1 MPDPREI
8 ETRFWKALDHDR
20 TFMLGL
26 LGAGEPHARPM
37 TALTEDDRPDGGR
50 GPIWCF
56 TSRDTELARG
66 LGAPHRAYATFTA
79 KDHDLFATIEGML
92 RIDNDRAMI
101 DKLWSPFVAAWFD
114 GGKDDPRLTLLR
126 FDPGHAEV
134 WLNEHSLLTG
144 MKMLLGGDPKKDL
157 SDKVADVDL

>member
-1 MPDPREI
+1 MSTPQQLEKN
-8 ETRFWKALDHDR
+8 FWKALKSDR

-26 LGAGEPHARPM
+26 DGAAKAHARPM
-37 TALTEDDRPDGGR
+37 TALLDGDHERG

-56 TSRDTELARG
+56 TSTETELARG
-66 LGAPHRAYATFTA
+66 LGSPGHAFATFVS
-79 KDHDLFATIEGML
+79 KDHELFATINGAL

-101 DKLWSPFVAAWFD
+101 ERLWSPFVSAWFE
-114 GGKDDPRLTLLR
+114 GKDDPKITLLR
-126 FDPGHAEV
+126 FDAEHAEI

-157 SDKVADVDL
+157 ADKVADVDL